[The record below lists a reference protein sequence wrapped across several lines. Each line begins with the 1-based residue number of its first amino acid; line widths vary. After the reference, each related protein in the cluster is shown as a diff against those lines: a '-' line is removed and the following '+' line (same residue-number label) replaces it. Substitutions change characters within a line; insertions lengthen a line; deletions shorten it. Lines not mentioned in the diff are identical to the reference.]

1 MGNLPLGLCF
11 QTLQG
16 GDDTVSH
23 HRPGPNSCP
32 ETQRPSAL
40 IEQPEPY
47 VWPYVSKPYGGRMT
61 NLPGES
67 TGAGAN
73 LGAAEAVGGQ
83 VLSDHVQHDGQNFT
97 LEAPCNGICRVQV
110 LVLRMLHDRHVWV
123 LRMQIHVKACMQSL

>member
-1 MGNLPLGLCF
+1 
-11 QTLQG
+11 
-16 GDDTVSH
+16 
-23 HRPGPNSCP
+23 
-32 ETQRPSAL
+32 
-40 IEQPEPY
+40 
-47 VWPYVSKPYGGRMT
+47 MT

-67 TGAGAN
+67 TGASAD

-123 LRMQIHVKACMQSL
+123 LRVHFHVGACMQSMFSTEQMPSKAKPTAAWIGV